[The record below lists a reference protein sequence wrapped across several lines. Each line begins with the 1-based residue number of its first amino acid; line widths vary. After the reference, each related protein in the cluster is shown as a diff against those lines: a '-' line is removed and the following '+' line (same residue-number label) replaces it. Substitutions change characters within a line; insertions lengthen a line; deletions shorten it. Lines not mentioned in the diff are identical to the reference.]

1 MAYQKA
7 DGEHS
12 NRVLIPLGLVYWGQK
27 WTLIAWCQLR
37 HDYREFR
44 LDRIQALVV
53 ESEKFST
60 DENINLASYLKLL
73 RELYGEQC

>member
-1 MAYQKA
+1 MAYKKA

-12 NRVLIPLGLVYWGQK
+12 NRVLMPLGLVYWGQK
-27 WTLIAWCQLR
+27 WTLIAWCLLR

-60 DENINLASYLKLL
+60 DESINLTSYLKLL